1 MIHAVYHALTLVLVL
16 FGSPLRDSVTAVGS
30 SASEQC
36 ALRPL
41 FSGRLADLSSDH
53 PTLQGD
59 TYQFSSGQSNFV
71 DDADDEEVSTIPV
84 RAAFSVSA
92 GECLLDAGSIVTR
105 PHVLVEII
113 RFRPLFQTLCRFR
126 C

>member
-1 MIHAVYHALTLVLVL
+1 MVHAVYHALILVLVL
-16 FGSPLRDSVTAVGS
+16 FGSPLRDSVTTVGLT
-30 SASEQC
+30 ASGQC

-71 DDADDEEVSTIPV
+71 DDADDQEVTTIPL
-84 RAAFSVSA
+84 RAALSGIADYWLVA
-92 GECLLDAGSIVTR
+92 AGSILTR
-105 PHVLVEII
+105 PSLTAETLWFGAI
-113 RFRPLFQTLCRFR
+113 FRTLCRFR